1 MWLQFKRTFLS
12 GISNAMHNFWLAL
25 SVISVIAVAL
35 FIINIQIANI
45 VANDL
50 LLKDL
55 QDRVNISIYLKED
68 VKAEDIRKIKEEIEK
83 FPEVERVVYIPKEQ
97 TLERFNRDSE
107 ENQTMKEVLGILE
120 ENPFEDIL
128 NVKAHNPDDYAQ
140 ISQKLQG
147 EEFKS
152 QIDSVNYEEH
162 KDVINGLNNEI
173 KSSQKMAII
182 LGVILSAIAILV
194 TFNTITITIYT
205 HRKEIEIMKL
215 VGASNTYVTMPFVW
229 EGFLYGVVGA
239 IIAIV
244 VSYLYLHSISGGDN
258 GDTLL
263 FLSNT
268 KFIKQFLGDYF
279 VKNIL
284 IAVGLQFVLGI
295 LLGVVSSFIAIR
307 RYLKV

>member
-1 MWLQFKRTFLS
+1 MWLQFKRTFKS
-12 GISNAMHNFWLAL
+12 GIGNVIHNSWLAL

-35 FIINIQIANI
+35 FIINIQAANI
-45 VANDL
+45 MANDL

-55 QDRVNISIYLKED
+55 RDRVNVSVYLNED
-68 VKAEDIRKIKEEIEK
+68 TSAEMIQQIKSKIES
-83 FPEVERVVYIPKEQ
+83 FSEVERVVHVSREQ
-97 TLERFNRDSE
+97 TLQKFNNDNSK
-107 ENQTMKEVLGILE
+107 NQTMQEVIGVLG

-128 NVKAHNPDDYAQ
+128 NIKAYNPDDYAQ
-140 ISQKLQG
+140 IVKKIK
-147 EEFKS
+147 EAEFNKN
-152 QIDSVNYEEH
+152 IDNVNYEEH
-162 KDVINGLNNEI
+162 KDVINGLNREI
-173 KSSQKMAII
+173 KSSQKMAVVLGII
-182 LGVILSAIAILV
+182 LSSIAVLV

-229 EGFLYGVVGA
+229 EGFLYGSIAA

-244 VSYLYLHSISGGDN
+244 ISYFYLHFISSDGS

-279 VKNIL
+279 VKNIFL
-284 IAVGLQFVLGI
+284 AVGLQFLLGI
-295 LLGVVSSFIAIR
+295 SLGVISSFIAIR